1 MAKCN
6 PIIVLFLMG
15 ATVTL
20 SSESGNSESGNS
32 SSNDDATHAFSLFL
46 IGDSTSAG
54 VYIDGLEAQCNGTAD
69 PRAIRNVEQY
79 AYWKRK

>member
-20 SSESGNSESGNS
+20 SSERGNS